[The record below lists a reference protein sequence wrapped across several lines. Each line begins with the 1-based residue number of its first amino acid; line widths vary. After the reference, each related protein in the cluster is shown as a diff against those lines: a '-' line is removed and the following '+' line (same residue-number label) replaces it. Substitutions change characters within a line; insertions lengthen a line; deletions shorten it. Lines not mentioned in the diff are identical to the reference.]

1 MLGNLSGM
9 HLVAILAIVLL
20 LFGAG
25 RLPALAKSVG
35 QSIRVL
41 KQETA
46 RDETEVTGTSAA
58 TDGPATSGTSSA
70 ASESGTSEP
79 PASHRER

>member
-41 KQETA
+41 KHETA
-46 RDETEVTGTSAA
+46 QADTEVTGSSASSDS
-58 TDGPATSGTSSA
+58 TATSGTSNA
-70 ASESGTSEP
+70 TGEA
-79 PASHRER
+79 PASHREL